1 MKKRLMAAL
10 LLVAVALTTVVG
22 VAYAV
27 TQPVEWADNP
37 NSWRYSLDYMGMGYA
52 ECDWNDYGFELVKTF
67 SADPERYRI
76 YSFNSQVANAFRNKS
91 VMGYQLET
99 PYDAYICTGFT
110 DTWNAGGPGN
120 VESYLF
126 VWVQ

>member
-1 MKKRLMAAL
+1 MKKRLTAAVL
-10 LLVAVALTTVVG
+10 IVALALTIAVG

-27 TQPVEWADNP
+27 TQPVEWMDNP
-37 NSWRYSLDYMGMGYA
+37 NSWRYSLDYLGLGYG
-52 ECDWNDYGFELVKTF
+52 ECDTFDYGFRLVKTF

-76 YSFNSQVANAFRNKS
+76 YSFNSQVANAFRGKS
-91 VMGYQLET
+91 PMGYQLET
-99 PYDAYICTGFT
+99 PFDAYLCTGFR

>member
-1 MKKRLMAAL
+1 MKKLLMAAMFIATL
-10 LLVAVALTTVVG
+10 AFTIAVD

-27 TQPVEWADNP
+27 SQPVEWMHNP
-37 NSWRYSLDYMGMGYA
+37 NSWRYSLDYLGMGYA
-52 ECDWNDYGFELVKTF
+52 ECDTFDYGFRLIKTF

-76 YSFNSQVANAFRNKS
+76 YSFNSRVAGVFHGKS
-91 VMGYQLET
+91 PLGHQLET
-99 PYDAYICTGFT
+99 TLDAYICIGFK
-110 DTWNAGGPGN
+110 DTWNAGGPEN